1 MGQKQLD
8 AVDRAAR
15 LEYCVMDDHYCVVYR
30 GVKGNTHI
38 GPFDSAAIA
47 QDWIDE
53 HVAMGEWYLYDVE
66 VMVKP

>member
-8 AVDRAAR
+8 DLDRAAD
-15 LEYCVMDDHYCVVYR
+15 LVYCVMDHYVVVYKAA
-30 GVKGNTHI
+30 KGFTYI

-53 HVAMGEWYLYDVE
+53 RVAMHEWYLYDVE

>member
-1 MGQKQLD
+1 
-8 AVDRAAR
+8 
-15 LEYCVMDDHYCVVYR
+15 MDDHYCVVYR